1 MKTSKRLLSILLM
14 LAMLV
19 SMFTVMAFADDG
31 ENKTATLSFS
41 VTGPGKIELRSGNTV
56 VREIT
61 GSLTLSD
68 MSLDAIDGLEV
79 VAVPDENCSGT
90 LYYGSTEISSGL
102 IELFPVAGVHVFTA
116 TFTGSS
122 SSEPE
127 PEPTPTPTPTPASD
141 SIELKIAINTNG
153 VKNAKVLLAGT
164 PVDDTG
170 RNSITVWKDMLKN
183 GLTYETSADV
193 DYNVSWELDGVEKS
207 TRASY
212 TLPADL
218 EGTCTLTVTFTAKQI
233 VTEHTLTVKANKS
246 SRGYVQC
253 GSTKDSSIQMDLE
266 KNNRVTFKAVAK
278 SGYNFSNWYSDD
290 ITILDA
296 KDSTLEIRMPD
307 KDVTVTA
314 VFVEKSD
321 SSHSH
326 KWVTKYNDTY
336 HWLECSKCGAETG
349 KVKHTIKSKTDRH
362 GYWYDYCTECD
373 WTSDYNYNHSSSHKG
388 YTYEEINSTYHWKT
402 CKDCNYSVKEYHT
415 WIRNTDRRT
424 NDTYPYV
431 CKYCDALSRTTYSDL
446 PFHDVS
452 DRYWYYDDVLYA
464 YLNGLMDG
472 ISVTSFGA
480 DQNTTRGQVVTILWR
495 LSGEPRAARN
505 NQFTDVASSA
515 YYNTAISWAAEN
527 GIVKGYDAKTFRPNA
542 NVTREQLAAILYRYA
557 EYMNLSTKGASN
569 LTKFDDYYSIGAW
582 ARDSLAWANYHGLIN
597 GVDSYRI
604 DPKGNTTRAQ
614 LAAILH
620 RFAVEFA

>member
-19 SMFTVMAFADDG
+19 SMFTVMAFAEDCNNHEGHETVEYHAADCTHPGNWKYDHCLKCGLYWIYAESGAFGSDDVADTVIPALGHTLRHVEGKEPTETEYGMKACYECSVCRNLFWDENGTNPVGTPEDLWIPPTGASECKHEHTIFYPEDNGYYAHVYCLDCKLYFAATDDG
-31 ENKTATLSFS
+31 E
-41 VTGPGKIELRSGNTV
+41 VRPGAKGEKDESAFEQKPVADET
-56 VREIT
+56 T
-61 GSLTLSD
+61 YSLT
-68 MSLDAIDGLEV
+68 IK
-79 VAVPDENCSGT
+79 VANGDRGT
-90 LYYGSTEISSGL
+90 VQVKQYGKW
-102 IELFPVAGVHVFTA
+102 V
-116 TFTGSS
+116 
-122 SSEPE
+122 
-127 PEPTPTPTPTPASD
+127 D
-141 SIELKIAINTNG
+141 
-153 VKNAKVLLAGT
+153 VKNNAVLSKLSEGGELEFRA
-164 PVDDTG
+164 TG
-170 RNSITVWKDMLKN
+170 
-183 GLTYETSADV
+183 Y
-193 DYNVSWELDGVEKS
+193 S
-207 TRASY
+207 TRKY
-212 TLPADL
+212 TVEWKLNS
-218 EGTCTLTVTFTAKQI
+218 GKTTT
-233 VTEHTLTVKANKS
+233 
-246 SRGYVQC
+246 
-253 GSTKDSSIQMDLE
+253 GSTKDITMPGANSTLTVSF
-266 KNNRVTFKAVAK
+266 VTK
-278 SGYNFSNWYSDD
+278 SSDD
-290 ITILDA
+290 
-296 KDSTLEIRMPD
+296 
-307 KDVTVTA
+307 
-314 VFVEKSD
+314 
-321 SSHSH
+321 SHSH
-326 KWVTKYNDTY
+326 TWVTKYNDTY

-569 LTKFDDYYSIGAW
+569 LTKFDDYYSIGTW